1 MPEENNKQE
10 EEKSEQTQTTD
21 YRDDSGGALAEIR
34 ETNQEI
40 LKLTKKINNFV
51 FWQKIFGVIKILII
65 IIPLI
70 LAWRLVDSLM
80 SDPSALLNNPWFST
94 YMNGLIETVGKNID
108 PSALDPSN
116 IPAEYQHLLNK

>member
-10 EEKSEQTQTTD
+10 ETKSESSQTTD
-21 YRDDSGGALAEIR
+21 YRDDSGNALEEIK

-51 FWQKIFGVIKILII
+51 FWQKVFGVIKVLII
-65 IIPLI
+65 LIPLI

-80 SDPSALLNNPWFST
+80 SDPSAMLNNPWFST
-94 YMNGLIETVGKNID
+94 YMNGLIEAIGKNID
-108 PSALDPSN
+108 PTALDPSS

>member
-1 MPEENNKQE
+1 ME
-10 EEKSEQTQTTD
+10 EEKNNIQEKKINQTID
-21 YRDDSGGALAEIR
+21 YRDDSENALEKIQ

-51 FWQKIFGVIKILII
+51 FWQKVFGVIKVLII
-65 IIPLI
+65 LIPLI

-80 SDPSALLNNPWFST
+80 SDPSAILNNPWFST
-94 YMNGLIETVGKNID
+94 YMNGLIEAVGKNID
-108 PSALDPSN
+108 PTALDPNN